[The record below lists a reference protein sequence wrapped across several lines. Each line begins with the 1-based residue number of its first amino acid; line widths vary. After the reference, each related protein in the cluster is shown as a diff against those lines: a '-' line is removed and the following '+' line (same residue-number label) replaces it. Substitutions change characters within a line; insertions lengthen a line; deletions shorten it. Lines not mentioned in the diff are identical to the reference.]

1 MRTRGC
7 VQRLSVI
14 AGLLLFLVLIS
25 SGAACARLSATPAS
39 IYYGSQ
45 PVGSSYTVP
54 VVLSNTDAARSFT
67 IVSVYST
74 SAQFPISVPS
84 LPATLAPGQTLTIPI
99 TFTPSSAQTF
109 SGMLQI
115 TTYYGWTVLVPV
127 TGVGIQASPQLS
139 QPSQPSQAPQPG
151 QTSQSTQPGAQ
162 ASTLS
167 ASVAA
172 VNFGVIN
179 LGSIGLQTMTL
190 SNSGSGGIAISGI
203 SLSGSSLTFGG
214 IYTGMELSPGQ
225 STVVTVSFAP
235 ASAIPASGAITII
248 SNAANSPL
256 VIPWVANSNSNSS
269 TRSASNPTP
278 SSHSV
283 MLTWS
288 PSASAPVI
296 GYNVYRGLVSGG
308 PYSIVN
314 SSPVATTA
322 YSDTL
327 QSAAQTVYYVVTTV
341 GDNNAESAYSSE
353 VAVPIP

>member
-74 SAQFPISVPS
+74 SARFPISVPS

-99 TFTPSSAQTF
+99 TFAPSSAQTF

-139 QPSQPSQAPQPG
+139 QPSSLRRLRNQG
-151 QTSQSTQPGAQ
+151 RHLRSTQPGAQ

-214 IYTGMELSPGQ
+214 NLHGGWIVPGSKHGCDCLLCPGVCNSRFRCNYDYQQRRKLPSRDPLGRELQ
-225 STVVTVSFAP
+225 FQ
-235 ASAIPASGAITII
+235 
-248 SNAANSPL
+248 L
-256 VIPWVANSNSNSS
+256 KH
-269 TRSASNPTP
+269 
-278 SSHSV
+278 SSH
-283 MLTWS
+283 
-288 PSASAPVI
+288 
-296 GYNVYRGLVSGG
+296 
-308 PYSIVN
+308 
-314 SSPVATTA
+314 
-322 YSDTL
+322 
-327 QSAAQTVYYVVTTV
+327 
-341 GDNNAESAYSSE
+341 
-353 VAVPIP
+353 PIRRLLLIP